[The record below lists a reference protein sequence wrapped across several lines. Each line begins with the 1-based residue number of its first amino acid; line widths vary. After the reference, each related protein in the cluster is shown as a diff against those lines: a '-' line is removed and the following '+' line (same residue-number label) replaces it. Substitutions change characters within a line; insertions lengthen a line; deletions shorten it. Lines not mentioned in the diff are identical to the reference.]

1 MVGVAL
7 FYFVAGIVLFAV
19 IAAFLGSMVTKI
31 EDVSKAVTPIIFIAL
46 AGFYGGMFAFAS
58 TTNPIIKIGSH
69 IPFFSPFIMPFRIA
83 AETVSNVEV
92 GISMLVMVA
101 FTVLVTFISLLLY
114 RSNVLIYSESN
125 MFKIIKTSI
134 RNVKND
140 RKKTQQV
147 ES

>member
-1 MVGVAL
+1 
-7 FYFVAGIVLFAV
+7 
-19 IAAFLGSMVTKI
+19 
-31 EDVSKAVTPIIFIAL
+31 
-46 AGFYGGMFAFAS
+46 
-58 TTNPIIKIGSH
+58 
-69 IPFFSPFIMPFRIA
+69 MPFRIA